1 MTFGLKVDDKDKS
14 ATEGSGQSDDIG
26 LIRCLNQL
34 APTSGGAIQMAPLR
48 ANPTFDERQAASQRQ
63 CLR

>member
-26 LIRCLNQL
+26 LIRCLNQQAAHVL
-34 APTSGGAIQMAPLR
+34 LGEQS
-48 ANPTFDERQAASQRQ
+48 NPTFDERQAASQRQ